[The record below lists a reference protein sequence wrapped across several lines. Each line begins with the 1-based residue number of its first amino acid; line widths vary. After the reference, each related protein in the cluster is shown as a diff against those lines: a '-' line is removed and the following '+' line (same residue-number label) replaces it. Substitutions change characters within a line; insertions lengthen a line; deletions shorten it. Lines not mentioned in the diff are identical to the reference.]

1 METSLTI
8 PEKVIRNWQG
18 IVDILAEITGITAA
32 LIMRIND
39 PEIEVLL
46 ASDSSGNPYEA
57 GAVEHLWGSGLYCE
71 SVIKTNRKLLVPNA
85 LKDPQWV
92 DNPDVKL
99 DMIAYLGYP
108 ILYPDHRPFGTLC
121 ILDNK
126 SNPFSQTTE
135 DLMGRFKEL
144 LESHLALLHWN
155 RELGDENK
163 DLNDYAKEIKAL
175 RGIVPICASC
185 KRIRDKNNHWHH
197 VESYLEKVYPE
208 AALSH
213 SCCPECARKLYP
225 DLNQQK

>member
-8 PEKVIRNWQG
+8 PEKIIRNWQG
-18 IVDILAEITGITAA
+18 IVDILAEITGIPAA
-32 LIMRIND
+32 LIMRFND
-39 PEIEVLL
+39 PDIEVLL
-46 ASDSSGNPYEA
+46 ASDSAGNPYEA
-57 GAVEHLWGSGLYCE
+57 GTAEHLWGSGLYCE
-71 SVIKTNRKLLVPNA
+71 TVIKTNRKLLVSNA
-85 LKDPQWV
+85 LQDPQWA

-108 ILYPDHRPFGTLC
+108 ILYPDRRPFGTLC

-126 SNPFSQTTE
+126 TNAFAQTTE
-135 DLMGRFKEL
+135 DLMRRFKEL

-175 RGIVPICASC
+175 RGIVPICATC
-185 KRIRDKNNHWHH
+185 KRIRDKDDHWHH
-197 VESYLEKVYPE
+197 VETYLEKVYPE

-225 DLNQQK
+225 GLNPGK